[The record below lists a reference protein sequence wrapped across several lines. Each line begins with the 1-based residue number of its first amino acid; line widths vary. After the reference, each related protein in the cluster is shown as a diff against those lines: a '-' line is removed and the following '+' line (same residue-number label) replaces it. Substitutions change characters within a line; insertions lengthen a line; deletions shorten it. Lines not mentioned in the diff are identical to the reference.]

1 MISLSYYISALWP
14 SAAAQSLE
22 RIAALRGVE
31 AVETVEAVEAEAVE
45 RSQGSDEE
53 GL

>member
-1 MISLSYYISALWP
+1 MISLSYYISGLWP
-14 SAAAQSLE
+14 SAATQSLE

-31 AVETVEAVEAEAVE
+31 AVEAVEAEAVEE